1 MPQPGSQLTE
11 VAEPAPTRAALVQ
24 AASDMVPTLRER
36 SARCEELRM
45 VPPETVAEIRAAG
58 FARIGQPTRF
68 GGMGLGVDV
77 AAEVAMELARGCCST
92 GWVSALFSGHNFL
105 VSQFGEQAQKEYWAD
120 SSDVLCTT
128 ASAMVRASCEEE
140 PGGFRV
146 SGHWRYSSGC
156 DHAEW
161 LILFMATGMYLL
173 PKSDFRIEDDWY
185 VMGLR
190 GTGSK
195 AVIVDDVFIPSHRM
209 VPMSMLAVGKSPGLE
224 MYPENPFHRLPMSIL
239 LTPGL
244 LGPIVGMAKGLL
256 ELFDERVVKRL
267 DLHTAKRACERPGT
281 QLRFAEAAAA
291 IDAADLIFRNNNEML
306 RSWGQP
312 DHEVTMANRARIR
325 RDVGYATKLC
335 IHAADLLIESGD
347 SSGLHDSQMLQRWNR
362 DIHMAGV
369 QFMATWDEPA
379 MAFSQLHWGLDL
391 QAHTI

>member
-1 MPQPGSQLTE
+1 MPKSGPQLADVSRE
-11 VAEPAPTRAALVQ
+11 DLVHQ
-24 AASDMVPTLRER
+24 ATKMVPVLRDR

-45 VPPETVAEIRAAG
+45 LPPETVTEIRSAG
-58 FARIGQPTRF
+58 FPRIAQPARF
-68 GGMGLGVDV
+68 GGMGLLVDD
-77 AAEVAMELARGCCST
+77 AAEVAMELGRGCCST
-92 GWVSALFSGHNFL
+92 SWVSALFSGHNFL
-105 VSQFGEQAQKEYWAD
+105 VSMFGEEAQKEYWAD
-120 SSDVLCTT
+120 SADVLTTT
-128 ASAMVRASCEEE
+128 ASAMVSMKCDEE

-156 DHAEW
+156 DYADW
-161 LILFMATGMYLL
+161 LILFMATGMYLI
-173 PKSDFRIEDDWY
+173 PKADFRIEDDWY

-195 AVIVDDVFIPSHRM
+195 AIILDDIFIPTYRM
-209 VPMSMLAVGKSPGLE
+209 VPMSVLANGTSPGVDI
-224 MYPENPFHRLPMSIL
+224 YPDNPFYRLPMSIL

-256 ELFDERVVKRL
+256 ELFDERAIKRL
-267 DLHTAKRACERPGT
+267 DLHTLKRACERPGT

-291 IDAADLIFRNNNEML
+291 IDAAELIFRNNNEML
-306 RSWGQP
+306 RSWGAP
-312 DHEVTMANRARIR
+312 GYEITMTNRARIR

-335 IHAADLLIESGD
+335 VHAADLLVESGD

-362 DIHMAGV
+362 DLHMAGV

-379 MAFSQLHWGLDL
+379 MAFSQLHWGLEL